1 MCDAAPVAPARFPE
15 TSILP
20 TNVQAAAP
28 PKTAVLTSAMAA
40 GDDTAVERFYRHYF
54 DALYQEARRVTRR
67 DESFC
72 LDVVQEATLRVIR
85 NIRRVE
91 SECQLIAWLKLV
103 VRTTAFDLLRSE
115 KRRHLREAASRP
127 PDAGDVDLDQQIE
140 WLRRAIQSLDPQLV
154 EIIELRFE
162 NRWTLAR
169 IANRLGLSI
178 GTLDGR
184 LRRALN
190 HLRQRA
196 REDFDE

>member
-1 MCDAAPVAPARFPE
+1 MPVAPARFPE

-28 PKTAVLTSAMAA
+28 PETAVLTSAMAA

-115 KRRHLREAASRP
+115 KRRHLREAAFRP
-127 PDAGDVDLDQQIE
+127 PDAGDVDLDEQIE

-162 NRWTLAR
+162 KSMDARTDRESPGLIHRRPRRPATASFKPLAPTS
-169 IANRLGLSI
+169 AGGL
-178 GTLDGR
+178 R
-184 LRRALN
+184 
-190 HLRQRA
+190 
-196 REDFDE
+196 

>member
-1 MCDAAPVAPARFPE
+1 MLAAPAHYPE
-15 TSILP
+15 TPILP
-20 TNVQAAAP
+20 TNAQAAAP
-28 PKTAVLTSAMAA
+28 PEIAVLTSAMAA
-40 GDDTAVERFYRHYF
+40 GDDAAVERFYRHYF
-54 DALYQEARRVTRR
+54 EALYREARRVTRR

-85 NIRRVE
+85 NIRKVE

-115 KRRHLREAASRP
+115 KRRHLRETATRR
-127 PDAGDVDLDQQIE
+127 PDAGDGDRNERIE

-169 IANRLGLSI
+169 IANRFGLSI

-196 REDFDE
+196 QEDFNE